1 MTETQG
7 NPVPLVIVEEHH
19 EAFYVW
25 NYAVRKGWLTASG
38 NTLLHADSHADL
50 SFPRLRRPLDS
61 IGDLADLADFT
72 YQELN
77 IGNFIWPTVYQGLF
91 SRVLWLRYRHKLSEG
106 GWRSIL
112 IGAKN
117 QRKTEFFTAS
127 SLASTPYGSVT
138 DVRSIEYAPI
148 TTQECVK
155 TDQPVVI
162 DIDLDYF
169 CCNEHP
175 RLPVLEVET
184 TKAEYEKFTHDPYHF
199 LRIAGGKIAA
209 IARDERYFLVYDDFP
224 YRDDPEL
231 PCNPI
236 DRGEI
241 KERIIDF
248 VRYLRVYSILPPLI
262 LICRS
267 VYSGYTP
274 REQSSFVEENL
285 TQQLGELYRLQT
297 FSIQDL
303 LPASTAER
311 SSHFAAYSS

>member
-1 MTETQG
+1 MKQTQS
-7 NPVPLVIVEEHH
+7 NPVPLVVVEEHH

-25 NYAVRKGWLTASG
+25 HYGVRKGWLGASG

-50 SFPRLRRPLDS
+50 SLPRLRRSLDS
-61 IGDLADLADFT
+61 IGDMPDLASFT

-77 IGNFIWPTVYQGLF
+77 IGNFIWPAVYQGLF
-91 SRVLWLRYRHKLSEG
+91 NRVLWVRYRHRLNEG
-106 GWRSIL
+106 GWRNLL

-117 QRKTEFFTAS
+117 RSRTEFFTAS
-127 SLASTPYGSVT
+127 SLAATPYADST
-138 DVRSIEYAPI
+138 DARSIEYAPV

-184 TKAEYEKFTHDPYHF
+184 TKAEYEKFLHDPYHF
-199 LRIAGGKIAA
+199 LRIAGGKVSA
-209 IARDERYFLVYDDFP
+209 IVRAERYFFVYDDFP
-224 YRDDPEL
+224 YRDNPE
-231 PCNPI
+231 PVCNPSL
-236 DRGEI
+236 RSEI
-241 KERIIDF
+241 EERIIDF
-248 VRYLRVYSILPPLI
+248 TNYLRSHSIQPPLI
-262 LICRS
+262 VICRS

-274 REQSSFVEENL
+274 AEHCSFVQENL
-285 TQQLGELYRLQT
+285 VETLGQLYSLQT

-303 LPASTAER
+303 LPVATTEG
-311 SSHFAAYSS
+311 SHYVAACQG

>member
-1 MTETQG
+1 MTQTQS
-7 NPVPLVIVEEHH
+7 NPIPLVAVEEHH

-25 NYAVRKGWLTASG
+25 NYAVRKGWLMASG

-50 SFPRLRRPLDS
+50 SLPRLRRPLES
-61 IGDLADLADFT
+61 IGDLADLAEFT

-91 SRVLWLRYRHKLSEG
+91 SRILWVRYRHKLAEG
-106 GWRSIL
+106 GWRSVL

-117 QRKTEFFTAS
+117 HHKTEFFTAS
-127 SLASTPYGSVT
+127 SLASTPYEAVT
-138 DVRSIEYAPI
+138 DVRSIEYAPV
-148 TTQECVK
+148 TTQECLK

-162 DIDLDYF
+162 DVDLDYF

-184 TKAEYEKFTHDPYHF
+184 TKAEYDKFTHDPYHF
-199 LRIAGGKIAA
+199 LRIAGGKVSV
-209 IARDERYFLVYDDFP
+209 IARDERYFFVYDDFP
-224 YRDDPEL
+224 YRDDPE
-231 PCNPI
+231 PSCNPI
-236 DRGEI
+236 DRDEI
-241 KERIIDF
+241 QERIIDF
-248 VRYLRVYSILPPLI
+248 MNYLRSYSITPPLI

-274 REQSSFVEENL
+274 REHSRFVEESL
-285 TQQLGELYRLQT
+285 TQQLGELYSLQT

-303 LPASTAER
+303 LAVATAER
-311 SSHFAAYSS
+311 SNRLAAYSR